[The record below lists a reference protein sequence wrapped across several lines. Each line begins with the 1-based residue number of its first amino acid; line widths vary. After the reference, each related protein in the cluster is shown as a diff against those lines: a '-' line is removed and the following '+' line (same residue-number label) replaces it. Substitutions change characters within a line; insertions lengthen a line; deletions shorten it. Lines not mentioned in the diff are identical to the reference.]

1 MKIKFHAL
9 LAIPSIMALQACA
22 YVNVV
27 PTANDKS
34 VKGLRVYA
42 PKALLVVSGTT
53 VSSVIVPDC
62 SKEFA
67 VQFGSVL
74 AKNDITVDIANGM
87 VTKIDN
93 KQDTTAL
100 PLKILDVVKDAA
112 VAGKSLGD
120 AFSAK
125 ADGDIADQFGVYS
138 LECKDG
144 NSTLVAANPKLELST
159 VIVKGL
165 IDTMPPVVDDG
176 QNPVKPLPKGK

>member
-1 MKIKFHAL
+1 MKMNLHAL
-9 LAIPSIMALQACA
+9 SAIPPILALQACA
-22 YVNVV
+22 YVNVI
-27 PTANDKS
+27 PTENNPD

-42 PKALLVVSGTT
+42 PKALLVVSGTN

-67 VQFGSVL
+67 IQFGSVF
-74 AKNDITVDIANGM
+74 AKNDITLDIANGM

-120 AFSAK
+120 AFSTK
-125 ADGDIADQFGVYS
+125 AEGDSADQFGVYS
-138 LECKDG
+138 LECEG
-144 NSTLVAANPKLELST
+144 GRSSLVAANPKLELST
-159 VIVKGL
+159 VVVKSL

-176 QNPVKPLPKGK
+176 QNPIKPIPKAK